1 MKPRPLLET
10 VRSITTITSREVVQL
25 GMISNIHIR
34 AANTKMAIMRCWTT
48 VRSAIP
54 KVLTGRAHR
63 RIVMIS
69 TMGRS
74 TQYLTEK
81 VLLDIL
87 SLLTIYLSLKKR
99 RKFSQ

>member
-1 MKPRPLLET
+1 MKPRPLLDT

-34 AANTKMAIMRCWTT
+34 AANTKIAIIRCWMT
-48 VRSAIP
+48 VRPAIP
-54 KVLTGRAHR
+54 KALTGRAHS

-69 TMGRS
+69 TIGRS

-87 SLLTIYLSLKKR
+87 SILTICLCLKKR

>member
-1 MKPRPLLET
+1 MDT

-25 GMISNIHIR
+25 GMISNIHIK
-34 AANTKMAIMRCWTT
+34 AAKTKMAIMRCCTT

-54 KVLTGRAHR
+54 KVLTGSAQR

-69 TMGRS
+69 TIGRS